1 MLTLINGSSSP
12 RLERSQRAQDREDRL
27 NPDLV
32 GTSQCCNTAVR
43 QSDNLGKAVYT
54 TQSGTQFNLSN
65 SITSDDNTTSE

>member
-12 RLERSQRAQDREDRL
+12 RLERSQRAHDRKDRL

-43 QSDNLGKAVYT
+43 QSDNLGKDV
-54 TQSGTQFNLSN
+54 
-65 SITSDDNTTSE
+65 